1 VCLGGVGCL
10 SELVTTLWFENV
22 GFLNEQMLDTPVG
35 RFSIRQMG
43 IFLVFGLLAWIAS
56 LAFGDLV
63 LKIVVA
69 GGIFFT
75 GAALFTRKIKTVS
88 PEAHLLYFIK
98 RFLQTTTKPKL
109 SLPTKGK
116 PSMEQASK
124 SMLLSATLGA
134 PVKVVGVLKDF
145 SGKILSG
152 KNFKVNVN
160 NTAHSNGA
168 TDQEGYF
175 CTYFTPDHP
184 GRFQIDIQPE
194 DHPDIIQQITIQ
206 VNPQKTN
213 KEEEVTQNAQKTLA

>member
-1 VCLGGVGCL
+1 MGCL

-56 LAFGDLV
+56 LVFGDLV
-63 LKIVVA
+63 FKIVVA

-75 GAALFTRKIKTVS
+75 GAALFTRKIKTVA

-116 PSMEQASK
+116 PYMEQVSK

-134 PVKVVGVLKDF
+134 PVKVVGVLKNF

-160 NTAHSNGA
+160 NTAHSNGT

-175 CTYFTPDHP
+175 CTYFTPDHL

-206 VNPQKTN
+206 VNPPQKTN